1 LIEITVKSKNDPS
14 GAGRATVTVI
24 PAAAPITVSVSPGSA
39 TMRLGQVQ
47 QFAATVGGT
56 KDHGITWFVNGN
68 EGGNLTLGTISS
80 TGVYTAPHIALAVSS
95 VTITAKSTYDTSALG
110 TATINITPLPA
121 GAGSSPPVADST
133 YYVDAS
139 AGNDSN
145 NGQSPATAWR
155 TVTKV
160 NASSFVAG
168 DQILFKRG
176 EVWRE
181 QLRNSSGGAAGKP
194 ITYGAYGSGQKPS
207 IRGSDRYDGEDVWKS
222 EGNNLWYVT
231 GIQADPGVFVHD
243 GALAVRRSAKAGL
256 SNQWDSWYDPG
267 SSRFYVYS
275 TANPAMVAESLEIAV
290 RDSFVTPQSWSFVTY
305 DNLDIRQFRGNHAWL
320 GWGANGI
327 TFQDDDFSQLAK
339 YGLQFQNGSANG
351 TVSHCNFTDW
361 GVVDGQDYAVHVI
374 GKDASQ
380 TTGPVDVTD
389 STFTINHSMN
399 NTELAAVLG
408 DIYGWVRNVQRNSA
422 VNNGKWPGT
431 AFWTW
436 RPGSA
441 ASSINFEGNSVYRTG
456 SSGIEVQ
463 ELNYNGATP
472 TTRIR
477 YNYIEDADQLDIA
490 DTEALRVWG
499 FNSSTNVEVSYN
511 VINRTR
517 KGAFPHPGIYLF
529 NATGTKL
536 YGNTIY
542 GADDGILVKGASLN
556 SDIRNNISVFGRG
569 HGITVQDSSTV
580 ASFGNNLFNGNAVGN
595 YNGIAAGAGDVLRD
609 PGFATANPT
618 SPADFELQS
627 SSPAIN
633 AGASLATTQ
642 GNALRPGSN
651 WPNNIITVDQNQQGA
666 WGIGAFAYV
675 GP

>member
-1 LIEITVKSKNDPS
+1 MLAGEVK
-14 GAGRATVTVI
+14 
-24 PAAAPITVSVSPGSA
+24 
-39 TMRLGQVQ
+39 
-47 QFAATVGGT
+47 QFAATVAGT
-56 KDHGITWFVNGN
+56 TNHGITWFVNGH
-68 EGGNLTLGTISS
+68 EGGDLTLGTISS
-80 TGVYTAPHIALAVSS
+80 TGVYTAPHIAPAVPS
-95 VTITAKSTYDTSALG
+95 VTITAQSAYDAGASAM
-110 TATINITPLPA
+110 ATINITGDSA
-121 GAGSSPPVADST
+121 GTGSGAAVANSA

-139 AGNDSN
+139 TGNDNN
-145 NGQSPATAWR
+145 NGRSPATAWR
-155 TVTKV
+155 TISKV

-207 IRGSDRYDGEDVWKS
+207 IRGSDRYDSEDVWKS
-222 EGNNLWYVT
+222 EENNLWYVT
-231 GIQADPGVFVHD
+231 GIQTDPGVFAHNSV
-243 GALAVRRSAKAGL
+243 LAVRRVTKGGL
-256 SNQWDSWYDPG
+256 SNQWDYWYDAG
-267 SSRFYVYS
+267 GSRFYVYS
-275 TANPAMVAESLEIAV
+275 TANPATVAQSLEIAV
-290 RDSFVTPQSWSFVTY
+290 RDSFTTSQSWSFVTY

-339 YGLQFQNGSANG
+339 YGLQFHNGSANG

-408 DIYGWVRNVQRNSA
+408 DIYGWVRNVQRNTA

-436 RPGSA
+436 RPGMGA
-441 ASSINFEGNSVYRTG
+441 TSINFESNSVYRTG

-463 ELNYNGATP
+463 ELNYNGAIP

-477 YNYIEDADQLDIA
+477 YNYVEDADRLDVA

-511 VINRTR
+511 LINRTR
-517 KGAFPHPGIYLF
+517 KGTFPHPGIYLF

-542 GADDGILVKGASLN
+542 GADDGILVKGASLHT
-556 SDIRNNISVFGRG
+556 DIRNNISVFGRG

-580 ASFGNNLFNGNAVGN
+580 ASFGNNLFYGNATGN
-595 YNGIAAGAGDVLRD
+595 YNGITAGAGDVLRN
-609 PGFATANPT
+609 PNFAAANPT
-618 SPADFELQS
+618 SPASFELQS
-627 SSPAIN
+627 GSPAIN

-642 GNALRPGSN
+642 SNALRPGSS
-651 WPNNIITVDQNQQGA
+651 WPNNIFSVDQNQHGA